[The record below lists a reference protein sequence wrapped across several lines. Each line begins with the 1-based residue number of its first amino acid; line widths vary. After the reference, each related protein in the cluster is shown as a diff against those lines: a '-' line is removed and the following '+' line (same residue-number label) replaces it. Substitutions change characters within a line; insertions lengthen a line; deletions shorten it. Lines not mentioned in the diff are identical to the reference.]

1 MLKMQKKI
9 GFLLLIFSLNISC
22 GVYSFSGASVPL
34 DVKSMSIEYI
44 TNKAPNS
51 WSSLDRI
58 FNNELKQK
66 MISDAGLKI
75 LDKEGDYQIKGYISS
90 YTITPQ
96 AATNGEFANTYKL
109 SISVQIEFTD
119 IKTEKKLAWNENFT
133 NFEVYLNDITNEED
147 RLITSIS
154 KNISNQIFNKI
165 FSTW

>member
-133 NFEVYLNDITNEED
+133 NFEVYSNDITNEED